1 VPSSALFFA
10 VYQTSKAFVLEGLF
24 GRGSPASQLLA
35 SGLGNLAASTIRVPT
50 EVVKTRM
57 QSEGSLEASAP
68 HPTASVAR
76 PAPPGLARW
85 ALTGGGAGGV
95 VRPHH
100 LRQGRRARLLPRL
113 PW

>member
-1 VPSSALFFA
+1 MSSKYASLMHQATAAAGASVVSA
-10 VYQTSKAFVLEGLF
+10 VVTNPFD
-24 GRGSPASQLLA
+24 
-35 SGLGNLAASTIRVPT
+35 
-50 EVVKTRM
+50 VVKTRM